1 MRSGSA
7 ARVAPHFNHGRQNR
21 NKDMNRNTDSRTRIE
36 CTDWDEEVPVA
47 TWAKGCGRSGG
58 RTSSRAGPRD
68 VRDKRDERDKKPC
81 DSATSA
87 TLR

>member
-47 TWAKGCGRSGG
+47 TWAKGCGRP
-58 RTSSRAGPRD
+58 REPACKQCADRSR
-68 VRDKRDERDKKPC
+68 
-81 DSATSA
+81 
-87 TLR
+87 